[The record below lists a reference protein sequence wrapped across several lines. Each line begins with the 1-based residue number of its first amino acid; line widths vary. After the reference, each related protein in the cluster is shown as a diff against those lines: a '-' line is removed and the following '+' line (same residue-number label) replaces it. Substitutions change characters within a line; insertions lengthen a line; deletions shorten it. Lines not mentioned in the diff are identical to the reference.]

1 MNLFKVYASNLYSLL
16 SVLIPYQN
24 LSLFEWIYSEGEKI
38 YQENVLPFR
47 YKLMFLL
54 YVYEIIRLCYCDL
67 FDLSHKMK
75 IILFDYFDLI
85 SLPKRFN
92 LAFICIVLQFA
103 CFYYY
108 GFFHTIKHKT
118 LELSYTVLVRKQ
130 TKNLFLS
137 PIWKGKTL
145 IITVAYRF
153 YMFMLNFQQLN
164 TISLIGYMI
173 STQGTIYSLIV
184 SNWNW
189 FRWYHIVITELNA
202 ILVYFLFGSFINI
215 INFSGT
221 IGLVTIMMHFIM
233 LDQVKRLLK
242 VRNVSVAQQRI
253 FTRYHTKC
261 IVQVLRFD
269 FIFSRLLLSYI
280 VLNVPVN
287 LLISIKGI
295 SGSLPEKLRGNL
307 IQFMIGQFIPFFG
320 IHWLA
325 ANYQKRIHQPALY
338 LIHLSVRSKYTT
350 IREQIY
356 LSNYIQMLHVEKK
369 YGVTYAGMAL
379 ITMLSFF
386 RVSFISIIF
395 F

>member
-54 YVYEIIRLCYCDL
+54 YVYEIIRSCYCDL

-92 LAFICIVLQFA
+92 LAFIFIVLQFA

-153 YMFMLNFQQLN
+153 YMFMINFQQLN

-253 FTRYHTKC
+253 FTRYHTK
-261 IVQVLRFD
+261 
-269 FIFSRLLLSYI
+269 S
-280 VLNVPVN
+280 
-287 LLISIKGI
+287 
-295 SGSLPEKLRGNL
+295 
-307 IQFMIGQFIPFFG
+307 
-320 IHWLA
+320 

-386 RVSFISIIF
+386 RNRVETTINSIGNLNQRLYIQLNH
-395 F
+395 